1 MGRASEGGEDVEA
14 LGGER
19 SHLEGKGPLD
29 TERDVGERWRARLEG
44 NVISA
49 MTRTSRGYLLLVA
62 GLLAVVAWGI
72 YAYTVQF
79 RNGLVV
85 TGLRDRIMWG
95 FYISNFIFV
104 IGISYGGTLIS
115 AVLRI
120 TGAEWRRPITRI
132 AEGIAVAAL
141 AVGALFPIIDL
152 GRPDRI
158 LFVFVHGRWQSPI
171 IWDVMAIT
179 TYMVA
184 TLLYLFLLM
193 IPDMGLFRD
202 HSAQEISPWRHAL
215 YRVLSFGWVG
225 SQRQRR
231 LLSRA
236 GMMMAIAIIPIAVTV
251 HTVLAWLFSMNLREN
266 WNSTIFGP
274 FFVAGAI
281 YSGIATV
288 IVVMAV
294 MRKVYHLE
302 EYIKE
307 RHFIYLGYFLGTFT
321 LVMIYANVA
330 EFLTVG
336 YSMAGQATFHLDQL
350 FKGQFA
356 PFFWFVMLGGLAIP
370 GLLILMPWTRN
381 IWGIVAASVLVIAA
395 LGAERYYLI
404 VSALRVPQMPYEA
417 SVYAPTWV
425 ELSVTM
431 GAFALVG
438 LLLALFV
445 KLFPILP
452 VWEMSESPEEAEE
465 AIISEPSG
473 PLPAPGAAGAGAR

>member
-1 MGRASEGGEDVEA
+1 MEA
-14 LGGER
+14 LGSER
-19 SHLEGKGPLD
+19 SRLDEKGRLD
-29 TERDVGERWRARLEG
+29 AERDIGKIWQARVE
-44 NVISA
+44 NSVISA
-49 MTRTSRGYLLLVA
+49 MTGTSRGYLLLVA
-62 GLLAVVAWGI
+62 GLLAVVAWGV
-72 YAYTVQF
+72 YAYFVQL
-79 RNGLVV
+79 RDGLVV

-95 FYISNFIFV
+95 FYISNFVFV
-104 IGISYGGTLIS
+104 IGISYGGTLMS

-120 TGAEWRRPITRI
+120 TGAEWRRPITRV

-158 LFVFVHGRWQSPI
+158 LFVIIHGRWQSPI
-171 IWDVMAIT
+171 IWDIIAIS

-193 IPDMGLFRD
+193 IPDMALFRD
-202 HSAQEISPWRHAL
+202 HSERGISPWRRAL
-215 YRVLSFGWVG
+215 YRLLSFGWVG
-225 SQRQRR
+225 SARQRH

-236 GMMMAIAIIPIAVTV
+236 GTMMAIAIIPIAVTV

-274 FFVAGAI
+274 FFVAGAV
-281 YSGIATV
+281 YSGIATI

-302 EYIKE
+302 EYIRE
-307 RHFIYLGYFLGTFT
+307 RHFIFLGYFLGAFT

-336 YSMAGQATFHLDQL
+336 YSMAGEATFHLDQL

-356 PFFWFVMLGGLAIP
+356 PFFWFVILGGLALP

-381 IWGIVAASVLVIAA
+381 IWGIVTASVLVIAA
-395 LGAERYYLI
+395 LGAERYYLV
-404 VSALRVPQMPYEA
+404 VSALRVPQMPYDP
-417 SVYAPTWV
+417 SVYVPSWV
-425 ELSVTM
+425 EFSITI
-431 GAFALVG
+431 GAFALLG

-445 KLFPILP
+445 KVFPILP
-452 VWEMSESPEEAEE
+452 VWEMSQAPEEAEE
-465 AIISEPSG
+465 VIISEPSG
-473 PLPAPGAAGAGAR
+473 SLPARGAAAAGGR